1 MEDGEMSLECI
12 QIPALLL
19 SRQLPD
25 YPLRYCSYTE
35 DGSVVVACAYSH
47 TEVLAVDNGEVL
59 ASWPQGFP
67 SVARTVDMHTATARI
82 ASIDDGGT
90 IHIRDIASGLDAMV
104 RSGNFVRYHRR
115 QVCYSPDGR
124 WLAVVSEEGLVEVW
138 LVDNLNPVMQWRN
151 LLPRATKVFFS
162 PENRYIIAGNDQ
174 KQMRAWRVV
183 TGDPVPALDEML
195 TGLIAF
201 RSDGRQ
207 LVAVARTQG
216 HIALSFWQWPERR
229 FQGETISRHRIKESE
244 HEDLIFSPNGHL
256 LALLTASYIFFWDAL
271 IGVELGYITGF
282 RGRPHRDSCAFS
294 PDGTRFIA
302 GDDLGTIR
310 IWDSGNGELVV
321 EIHGHSQAILSL
333 TVNPAGT
340 QFASGDARG
349 ELKVWELKHA
359 LDESPL
365 NQESFR
371 GHKRNKAFLR

>member
-1 MEDGEMSLECI
+1 MSLEFI
-12 QIPALLL
+12 QSPALLL

-25 YPLRYCSYTE
+25 YPLRYCSFTE

-67 SVARTVDMHTATARI
+67 SVTRTVDMHTATARI

-201 RSDGRQ
+201 RPDGRQ

-229 FQGETISRHRIKESE
+229 FQGEAISRHRVKESE
-244 HEDLIFSPNGHL
+244 HENLIFSPNGHL
-256 LALLTASYIFFWDAL
+256 LAFLTDSYIFFWDAL
-271 IGVELGYITGF
+271 MGIELGYVSGF
-282 RGRPHRDSCAFS
+282 SGPPNLAACEFI
-294 PDGTRFIA
+294 PDGTRFIL
-302 GDDLGTIR
+302 GDDVGTIR
-310 IWDSGNGELVV
+310 IWDSGSGELLA
-321 EIHGHSQAILSL
+321 ELNGHSQAVLSIAVSP
-333 TVNPAGT
+333 TGK
-340 QFASGDARG
+340 QFASGDASG
-349 ELKVWELKHA
+349 ELKIWGLKYA
-359 LDESPL
+359 SGESL
-365 NQESFR
+365 WNKEIFK
-371 GHKRNKAFLR
+371 GHKRGKSFLR